1 MRGSFGVSSII
12 PEKVRN
18 MEKPFSKS
26 FVMRTTFRHMRRSVD
41 ISIRKS
47 FERFQDFDNDS
58 KTGQEIM
65 ETLSVLHTVR
75 KMMDDFQE
83 ENSSLFI
90 DTNKLD

>member
-1 MRGSFGVSSII
+1 MD
-12 PEKVRN
+12 
-18 MEKPFSKS
+18 KPFSKS

-47 FERFQDFDNDS
+47 FERFQDFENDS
-58 KTGQEIM
+58 ATGKEIM

-83 ENSSLFI
+83 ENSHLFT
-90 DTNKLD
+90 DKEKLE

>member
-1 MRGSFGVSSII
+1 MD
-12 PEKVRN
+12 
-18 MEKPFSKS
+18 KPFSKS

-47 FERFQDFDNDS
+47 FERFQDFENNSD
-58 KTGQEIM
+58 TGKEIM

-83 ENSSLFI
+83 ENSQLFT
-90 DTNKLD
+90 DKVN